1 MSDGADKR
9 GAKRISYPCEVVC
22 EGVGVAAS
30 PLNPRIS
37 DISVT
42 GAFIDS
48 MTTLPQGTVVKL
60 SIPLASG
67 TLAVVARVTHAMPNF
82 GMGVSF
88 QNLTAE
94 QTAALQKL
102 VEAG

>member
-1 MSDGADKR
+1 MSDDKR
-9 GAKRISYPCEVVC
+9 GAKRVSYPCEVQC

-48 MTTLPQGTVVKL
+48 MITLPAGTRLKL
-60 SIPLASG
+60 GIPLPSG
-67 TLAVVARVTHAMPNF
+67 TLSIIGEVTHAMPNF
-82 GMGVSF
+82 GMGVRFVS
-88 QNLTAE
+88 LTAE
-94 QTAALQKL
+94 QLAVIEKI
-102 VEAG
+102 VESA